1 MQAAQFLAVASVTAI
16 ILAVIAWM
24 GDSRRLHRKNLE
36 RVGFMPWTGIFFVA
50 LFAAVVLIALTAKQW
65 VSG

>member
-1 MQAAQFLAVASVTAI
+1 MQAAQFLTVASVSAV
-16 ILAVIAWM
+16 ILAAIAWVQ
-24 GDSRRLHRKNLE
+24 DSRRTHRKNLD

-65 VSG
+65 VAS